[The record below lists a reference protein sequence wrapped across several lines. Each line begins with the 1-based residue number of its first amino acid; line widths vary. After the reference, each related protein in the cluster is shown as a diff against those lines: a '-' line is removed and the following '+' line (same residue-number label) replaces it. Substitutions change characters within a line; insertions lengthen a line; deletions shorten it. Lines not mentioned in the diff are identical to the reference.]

1 MRIALLTS
9 TGPQDADPDEIPLRD
24 ALRAAGATAEVRAWD
39 DPTFNP
45 RDFDLAVLRSTW
57 NYYRSPDRFLEW
69 CDAAARATRLLNPAD
84 VVRTNAHKR
93 YLRDL
98 ERRTLPIVPTAW
110 FDRGAAPDLAPLLR
124 DRGWTDFVVKP
135 AVSAGSWRTRRFSAA
150 QARDASAFLAT
161 ITADGDAMIQPFV
174 PSVER
179 GGEKSILWIA
189 GEVTHTII
197 KHPRFAGH
205 EERVELGPEPTPA
218 EIDMVRAALGDLGD
232 RLLYARL
239 DVMLNAAGR
248 PMVSELELIEPS
260 LFLLE
265 HPPAMERL
273 VTAIAQVGRR

>member
-9 TGPQDADPDEIPLRD
+9 TGPQDADPDEIPLRE
-24 ALRAAGATAEVRAWD
+24 ALRATGATAEVRAWD
-39 DPTFNP
+39 DPAFNP

-57 NYYRSPDRFLEW
+57 NYYRTPERFLAW
-69 CDAAARATRLLNPAD
+69 CDAAARATRLLNPPD
-84 VVRTNAHKR
+84 VVRANAHKG
-93 YLRDL
+93 YLRTL
-98 ERRTLPIVPTAW
+98 ERRSLPVVPTAW
-110 FDRGAAPDLAPLLR
+110 FDRGAAPDLDSLLR
-124 DRGWTDFVVKP
+124 DRGWTDIVVKP
-135 AVSAGSWRTRRFSAA
+135 AVSAGSWRTKRFSAA
-150 QARDASAFLAT
+150 QTTDAAAFLSA

-205 EERVELGPEPTPA
+205 EERVELGPAPCRA
-218 EIDMVRAALGDLGD
+218 EIDMVRAALGDLED

-239 DVMLNAAGR
+239 DVMLDADGR